1 MEEES
6 AHGSH
11 CPTPICPSPAYSQDH
26 RTSPSLR
33 CYFDRPALCKRV
45 FGNSEASATSW
56 LSMCK
61 YTQLR
66 HSSRTGWSNSHHKIR
81 ARLYCDF
88 NTSLVLMAAQKQQQE
103 TPNMA
108 CHSSIAYIYRSK
120 TQRLCCHIYL
130 EGTVTGPSWNKGW

>member
-33 CYFDRPALCKRV
+33 CYLDRPALCKRV
-45 FGNSEASATSW
+45 FGTTKRVQRLGFQCASTPSCDIRLESDGAA
-56 LSMCK
+56 
-61 YTQLR
+61 
-66 HSSRTGWSNSHHKIR
+66 HKIR
-81 ARLYCDF
+81 AHLYCDF
-88 NTSLVLMAAQKQQQE
+88 NTSLVLMAAQKQQQK

-130 EGTVTGPSWNKGW
+130 EGTVTGPSLYKGW